1 MPCKCCVP
9 RCRGNYTVDTKVHV
23 FKFPRDQTLRNAW
36 IRAVPREDLSVTENS
51 RVSFLSGRA
60 LLFHCKSKFNIC
72 IYSDKWFTSR
82 TLCQILIGLLIVC
95 KIPF

>member
-23 FKFPRDQTLRNAW
+23 FKFPRDQTLRNTW

-60 LLFHCKSKFNIC
+60 LLSHCKSKFNIC
-72 IYSDKWFTSR
+72 I
-82 TLCQILIGLLIVC
+82 
-95 KIPF
+95 